1 MKKNIIDKIRQTTKQ
16 KVFIII
22 SILIVF
28 LVVCLILIISYLF
41 SWKNKIKLSELKI
54 KDGYIIGDVEN
65 TTGKYYE
72 ANIKFQLKN
81 GSIKSVESCNED
93 FKPHKTKKIECML
106 VNDET
111 NDYKIKVKN
120 IELKEKKIPRLKN
133 GKISINVLKY
143 YFENIYDS
151 HTLNF
156 VSFSTEDIKESYPY
170 INEIKY
176 TNNNTIEIE
185 TNITFEETIA
195 SFNETYDVNNS
206 ELKSMTFTIT
216 SAPDSSEDIISDS
229 VAEKILT
236 KVSTMKSLAT
246 YDFYSSIDILRALKR
261 KDIDFGY
268 CVKVD
273 DWCIYPDYVT
283 QNFYLFSIH
292 RNQ

>member
-28 LVVCLILIISYLF
+28 LVICLILIMSYLF

-81 GSIKSVESCNED
+81 G
-93 FKPHKTKKIECML
+93 
-106 VNDET
+106 
-111 NDYKIKVKN
+111 
-120 IELKEKKIPRLKN
+120 
-133 GKISINVLKY
+133 KISTNVLKY

-195 SFNETYDVNNS
+195 SFNETYDANNS

-216 SAPDSSEDIISDS
+216 SAPDSSENIISDS